1 MHEALVQ
8 IVFGWPAVGL
18 ALGLALAG
26 LSARRPALVA
36 LGAVAAVPFT
46 WYVHGY
52 PAIGWPIAL
61 GAWLPFLAAA
71 EALRRGRRGLAAL
84 GLVPFGVLAGV
95 LLFLVIF
102 QHRLP
107 MATPPAVVT
116 DPPYASGTAG
126 PYPDMP
132 FP

>member
-8 IVFGWPAVGL
+8 IVFGWPTVGL

-26 LSARRPALVA
+26 LAARRPALVA
-36 LGAVAAVPFT
+36 LGALAAVPFT

-52 PAIGWPIAL
+52 PSIGWPIVL

-71 EALRRGRRGLAAL
+71 EALRRGRRGLAAV
-84 GLVPFGVLAGV
+84 GLVPFGMLAGV

-102 QHRLP
+102 QHQRP
-107 MATPPAVVT
+107 MASPSEVVPAPPN
-116 DPPYASGTAG
+116 ASGTAG
-126 PYPDMP
+126 PYPGTP